1 MEVARQLGI
10 TRARVTQLL
19 DLTLL
24 APEIQAEILEM
35 VAVDGRE
42 PLAER
47 ELRPLV
53 RCSAWDEQ
61 RRVWRRLS
69 VQWRLAGQGAL
80 AA

>member
-1 MEVARQLGI
+1 MRGSEPGI

-24 APEIQAEILEM
+24 APDVQEAILEM

-53 RCSAWDEQ
+53 RCVEWGEQ
-61 RRVWRRLS
+61 RRVWQRLS
-69 VQWRLAGQGAL
+69 ARWHRPGQGAL